1 MWGCLL
7 PIGDDLGIRESG
19 QNAIERFV
27 HKLGNHFTLLHVILG
42 SLRRVLPASRE
53 TEVLHETVDRAISLT
68 RSFAEYNQGP
78 SCWLE
83 SVETLQVLEGALIR
97 VQPLFLE
104 KGVGLEERI
113 DVSLENVFVS
123 GDPFLLELA
132 LAQILRNAA
141 EATTVGGKVSMEA
154 WAELDPESYPNV
166 RIRIRDKGVGIGE
179 DNLHQV
185 CTPFFSTKDA
195 HEGLGL
201 AMALRFVEM
210 HRGFLQLSSQVEKG
224 TEVNITLPAT
234 SQERF

>member
-1 MWGCLL
+1 
-7 PIGDDLGIRESG
+7 
-19 QNAIERFV
+19 
-27 HKLGNHFTLLHVILG
+27 
-42 SLRRVLPASRE
+42 
-53 TEVLHETVDRAISLT
+53 
-68 RSFAEYNQGP
+68 
-78 SCWLE
+78 LE

-97 VQPLFLE
+97 VQPIFLE
-104 KGVGLEERI
+104 KGVALEERI
-113 DVSLENVFVS
+113 DVSLEKVFVT
-123 GDPFLLELA
+123 GDPFLLELG

-141 EATTVGGKVSMEA
+141 EATMAGEKVSMEA